1 MAMGIE
7 SFFVRNLFILH
18 CLWKS
23 EESEDCDSKLHSQD
37 DVPSIARETSAAP
50 AATFKRSN
58 RKLNH
63 HSAVA
68 NCVASSAPELP
79 RRSTNSA
86 KRPRLWLNEL
96 ERNRSFRNRQVAGSI
111 PALGSKSFC
120 YLCVGSLI
128 LVAQWDAGRS
138 PLPARKV
145 PCPDSDS
152 SCRIRLS
159 RSQRGRLLLSETLHR
174 QSRRPCSC
182 LYPSSRRARSVCPE
196 ALCR

>member
-1 MAMGIE
+1 MGIE

-96 ERNRSFRNRQVAGSI
+96 ERNRPFRNRQVAGSI
-111 PALGSKSFC
+111 PALGS
-120 YLCVGSLI
+120 VSLD
-128 LVAQWDAGRS
+128 VTWMT
-138 PLPARKV
+138 
-145 PCPDSDS
+145 PDSS
-152 SCRIRLS
+152 PCYRRIPRRHPPPAWQVS
-159 RSQRGRLLLSETLHR
+159 VLLFVACDDA
-174 QSRRPCSC
+174 P
-182 LYPSSRRARSVCPE
+182 RAGAPGPR
-196 ALCR
+196 